1 LAQRAVSLLHQGE
14 GRTSE
19 DLEGD
24 KPLPAPDQNPESN
37 WIFQE
42 RV

>member
-1 LAQRAVSLLHQGE
+1 MASEGDTWAQRAVSLLHQGK

-24 KPLPAPDQNPESN
+24 KHCWQPPTPD
-37 WIFQE
+37 
-42 RV
+42 